1 MYELVMLTE
10 RSGYI
15 DCPAKMG
22 VFLCDPSSAVLID
35 AGSDKDAGKKALK
48 ALDSKGWTLK
58 AIINSHLHA
67 DHIGGNKLIANRT
80 GAPIFGPSIAAAVAG
95 HPILE
100 LRFCTAAIP
109 PNSCAISFSW
119 RSPRR

>member
-1 MYELVMLTE
+1 MYELIMLTE

-48 ALDSKGWTLK
+48 ALDSKGWSLK
-58 AIINSHLHA
+58 GSSTPTCM
-67 DHIGGNKLIANRT
+67 RT
-80 GAPIFGPSIAAAVAG
+80 TSAATSSSQIVPAHPS
-95 HPILE
+95 
-100 LRFCTAAIP
+100 TDP
-109 PNSCAISFSW
+109 PS
-119 RSPRR
+119 